1 MEVISREGVKHENK
15 HTPFTHTH
23 TQTHTHTHTHR
34 AALILYPKITGTF
47 DGLKSLT

>member
-15 HTPFTHTH
+15 HT
-23 TQTHTHTHTHR
+23 HTHTHT

>member
-15 HTPFTHTH
+15 HTHTH
-23 TQTHTHTHTHR
+23 IHTHTHTHTHT